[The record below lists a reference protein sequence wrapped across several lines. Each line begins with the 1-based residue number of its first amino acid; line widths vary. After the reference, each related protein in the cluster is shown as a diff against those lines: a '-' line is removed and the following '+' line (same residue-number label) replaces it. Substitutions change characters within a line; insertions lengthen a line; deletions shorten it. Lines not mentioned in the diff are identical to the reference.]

1 MNGNAPDV
9 VTRYLAA
16 ADAKDPKAVAA
27 CFADD
32 GTVVDEG
39 VTYTGRDEIAAWR
52 EQTLGKWTY
61 TTTVTGSEA
70 IRADRYRV
78 KVHLSGNFPGG
89 EADLANDFTVAGGLI
104 TALRIAE

>member
-16 ADAKDPKAVAA
+16 ADAKDPSAVAA
-27 CFADD
+27 CFADH

-52 EQTLGKWTY
+52 ERSLSKWTY
-61 TTTVTGSEA
+61 TTTVTGSEPLG
-70 IRADRYRV
+70 ADRFRV
-78 KVHLSGNFPGG
+78 TVHLIGDFPGG
-89 EADLANDFTVAGGLI
+89 EVDLAYDFTIAGGLI
-104 TALRIAE
+104 AALRISE